1 MEDTKNMIDP
11 NDPDIDDMDALELDD
26 DTTLDDDPD
35 APVFRNTSELVDAA
49 RQEAERTGE
58 DINTV
63 LSRLGG
69 QGQGG
74 QFGQQLEEA
83 RVTIAPELV
92 ARTESEGD
100 TNQTYKFS
108 DPLTYKKTNYEP
120 RPETKEGKNKSA
132 DEELTRLRQR

>member
-35 APVFRNTSELVDAA
+35 APIFRNTSELVDAA
-49 RQEAERTGE
+49 RKEAERTGE
-58 DINTV
+58 DIDTV

-108 DPLTYKKTNYEP
+108 DPLTYKKQTMNLDQKQK
-120 RPETKEGKNKSA
+120 RVKINQLTKN
-132 DEELTRLRQR
+132 